1 MAAGG
6 QRRRVRGRSPPSLPH
21 TLPLGT
27 VGRGPGSARF
37 PPGVT
42 AAEGGP
48 EGSGAASRTAAAQP
62 LVHGGRLPRCRRLH
76 GGSRSF
82 PRLNPNGWRGRF
94 PSPPCGRAG
103 GSGNGAA
110 GVPRPALGC
119 RRGAVLPALGAQ
131 GCYFIFVSGVRRVC
145 PRPAA

>member
-48 EGSGAASRTAAAQP
+48 EGGERVALRGAEPPHAP
-62 LVHGGRLPRCRRLH
+62 LPLSLW
-76 GGSRSF
+76 ST
-82 PRLNPNGWRGRF
+82 
-94 PSPPCGRAG
+94 AG
-103 GSGNGAA
+103 GCRAA
-110 GVPRPALGC
+110 DGSMAAPA
-119 RRGAVLPALGAQ
+119 
-131 GCYFIFVSGVRRVC
+131 VSPV
-145 PRPAA
+145 